1 MLVVRND
8 DRPGMIG
15 LVTSSL
21 GAAGINIS
29 DLHLGRSKV
38 GEVAL
43 QVLALDQ
50 PAPAEVLDQLRN
62 APGIASVHALGG

>member
-1 MLVVRND
+1 
-8 DRPGMIG
+8 MIG
-15 LVTSSL
+15 LVTASL
-21 GAAGINIS
+21 GEASVNIS

-50 PAPAEVLDQLRN
+50 PVPAEVLDRLRQ
-62 APGIASVHALGG
+62 APGIKSVHALNG